1 MAVLAWW
8 RPWRPSLPL
17 AETPPLPSA
26 QSEAAPTAGVVPTL
40 PTERSAETQKAET
53 RSSVVASEGVESKLR
68 AFLVGEAAP
77 GRKIAWFE
85 LDGVAFEPRGAAL
98 RPAAQTQLRAVADI
112 LAAHPRAR
120 ATVAAYGDAKRLSKR
135 RAEAVVA
142 ALTRLGVN
150 AARLRALA
158 LASKPSGATGSSE
171 NSVADSGLLLG
182 VRLK

>member
-1 MAVLAWW
+1 MAVLALW
-8 RPWRPSLPL
+8 RPWRPGLPV

-26 QSEAAPTAGVVPTL
+26 QSEAAPTAGLVPAL

-68 AFLVGEAAP
+68 AFLVGEAPP

-142 ALTRLGVN
+142 ALTRLGVD